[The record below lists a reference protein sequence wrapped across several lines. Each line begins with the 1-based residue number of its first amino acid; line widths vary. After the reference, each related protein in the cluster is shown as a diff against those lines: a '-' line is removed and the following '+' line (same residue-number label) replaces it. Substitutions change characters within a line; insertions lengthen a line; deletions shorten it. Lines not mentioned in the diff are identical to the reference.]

1 MRGQDGGFVSS
12 QKLYYSYGD
21 EAYKSYGIRPIVTLL
36 SSVQLIDTN
45 TTKDDC
51 KIYDLKVT
59 PQCLIEGTKV
69 LSEEGLKNIEDISI
83 GDRVYSM
90 NIESNQKELK
100 TVNAV
105 YRGET
110 NEIYEITIEN
120 QIIRATSRHKF
131 HTLDRGW
138 IEANALR
145 EGEEITNKSGK
156 NLRVTKIEKKIHEK
170 PIRIYDL
177 TIDKYHN
184 YFVTENEIL
193 VHNKAITS

>member
-1 MRGQDGGFVSS
+1 M
-12 QKLYYSYGD
+12 
-21 EAYKSYGIRPIVTLL
+21 
-36 SSVQLIDTN
+36 
-45 TTKDDC
+45 
-51 KIYDLKVT
+51 
-59 PQCLIEGTKV
+59 
-69 LSEEGLKNIEDISI
+69 
-83 GDRVYSM
+83 YSM

-184 YFVTENEIL
+184 YLFMCLTFLPLFFYIFWLLSESRIYRQIAIL
-193 VHNKAITS
+193 VYNV